1 MTEPINTDK
10 PPRYRS
16 TPPSPPTEIVTLSS
30 PAAPGSVSDFEDIF
44 KMSPLNTDAE
54 TETDINAALL
64 TMSFEVPLG
73 PLSGYGSAPKPAPK
87 YKKPAAKLTKPI
99 SEQPDYAYLFKGYD
113 ADALVLT
120 DQQIN
125 SPGQAVDGKQHHA
138 EPLGQSPLYGETD
151 SDDGDP
157 FIYDRITFLPSS
169 YHNTLDEDVPPSVNN
184 SFGYGSTF
192 NSEPPSSPSSAANG
206 LDSGDEADSEDNN
219 DDDNDSHDSNDD
231 ADDDDNDSS
240 DADDD
245 NDNEDKEGEEE
256 QNNNDFYNPE
266 DYFTDNNNYNYS
278 DNNESGDSPSRCSN
292 LSTHPLLRPPPI
304 YAIAPEL
311 MYQTPP
317 TAPTMLPPAPPPTP
331 LALPSNAPPIIIPFI
346 IPPNIQFNNPR
357 SSDLETLETP
367 NRAV

>member
-1 MTEPINTDK
+1 MYLPN
-10 PPRYRS
+10 R
-16 TPPSPPTEIVTLSS
+16 
-30 PAAPGSVSDFEDIF
+30 
-44 KMSPLNTDAE
+44 
-54 TETDINAALL
+54 
-64 TMSFEVPLG
+64 
-73 PLSGYGSAPKPAPK
+73 PAPK

-138 EPLGQSPLYGETD
+138 ELLGQSPLYGETD
-151 SDDGDP
+151 SDNGDP
-157 FIYDRITFLPSS
+157 FIYDRITFLPSSS

-231 ADDDDNDSS
+231 ADDDDNDPS
-240 DADDD
+240 DVDDD

-256 QNNNDFYNPE
+256 QNNDFYNPE
-266 DYFTDNNNYNYS
+266 DYFTDKNNYNYS
-278 DNNESGDSPSRCSN
+278 DDNESGDSPSRCSN